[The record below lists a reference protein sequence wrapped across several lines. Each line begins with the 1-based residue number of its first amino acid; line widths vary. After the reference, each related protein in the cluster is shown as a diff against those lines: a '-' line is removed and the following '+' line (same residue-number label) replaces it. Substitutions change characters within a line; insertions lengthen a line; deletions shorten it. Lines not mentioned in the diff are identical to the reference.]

1 MIYKIHF
8 SEDEKKDIF
17 LKIINNNYP
26 DLLNIDIKNNFYL
39 DTPGALLHK
48 NLLIKNS
55 NFVEYK
61 NIILLIDF
69 FLNKYSETKNI
80 LTLHYA
86 SYYIEKFYT
95 DLLSS
100 EKKILSTT
108 LNNYK
113 KILEQINLIK
123 KFNLNEKNSFIW
135 IKDLLQ
141 NEAR

>member
-1 MIYKIHF
+1 M
-8 SEDEKKDIF
+8 
-17 LKIINNNYP
+17 
-26 DLLNIDIKNNFYL
+26 
-39 DTPGALLHK
+39 
-48 NLLIKNS
+48 IKNS
-55 NFVEYK
+55 NFE
-61 NIILLIDF
+61 NEISLLSLINL
-69 FLNKYSETKNI
+69 FLDKYSETKNI